1 MIKNNF
7 KTTFYQKS
15 NFSII
20 PFIIIMLLK
29 RLNVILIFIFGI
41 AWPVLTNI
49 VGNPLTIKKFLIGN
63 AFTKYL
69 CDLCI
74 KNLLGLSDYNRDTD
88 RI

>member
-7 KTTFYQKS
+7 KTTFYQKKQFF
-15 NFSII
+15 NYTFHYNHA
-20 PFIIIMLLK
+20 PEG
-29 RLNVILIFIFGI
+29 LNLIVIFIFGI